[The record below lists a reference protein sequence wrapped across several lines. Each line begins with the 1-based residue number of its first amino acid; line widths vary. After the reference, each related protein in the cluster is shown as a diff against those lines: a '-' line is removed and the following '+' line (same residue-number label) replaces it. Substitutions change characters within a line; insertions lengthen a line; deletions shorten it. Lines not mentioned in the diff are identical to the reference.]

1 MKNAKFSA
9 AAAMLGLAASMQ
21 PALVSAAESYPS
33 RSITMVVPFPAGG
46 PTDIVARVVG
56 QKLSEDLGQS
66 VVIDNKPGAS
76 SVIGAGQVARA
87 APDGYTL
94 LLNYSG
100 HVINPFLKKDLP
112 FDPLKDFEPIVGLAS
127 TPQILVVS
135 PKVQAKSVEE
145 LLTLARNSGKS
156 MTFASSS
163 VGAPGHLAGEL
174 FSQMTKL
181 PLMHVPYKGSAP
193 ALTDLVGGQVDMMFD
208 SAPSSIVFVRSGKL
222 KALGVTSEKR
232 TEVAPELPTMDES
245 GLKGFSV
252 TTWYGVWAPAKTPP
266 DIIEKLNAALNKAL
280 ADADVRAKLLQAGA
294 DPLGGSQQDFA
305 AFCRSESERYGAI
318 VKAAN
323 IQPQS

>member
-56 QKLSEDLGQS
+56 QKLSADLGQT

-87 APDGYTL
+87 PADGYTL

-100 HVINPFLKKDLP
+100 HVINPYLKADFP
-112 FDPLKDFEPIVGLAS
+112 FDPLKDFVPIVGLAS

-135 PKVQAKSVEE
+135 PKIKAKSLAELIQQAKTSKEP
-145 LLTLARNSGKS
+145 LS
-156 MTFASSS
+156 FASSS

-174 FSQMTKL
+174 FGQMAGVR
-181 PLMHVPYKGSAP
+181 LMHVPYRGSAP
-193 ALTDLVGGQVDMMFD
+193 ALTDLIGGQVDMMFD
-208 SAPSSIVFVRSGKL
+208 SAPSSITFVRSGKL
-222 KALGVTSEKR
+222 RALGVTSTDR
-232 TEVAPELPTMDES
+232 SAVAPELPTLNES
-245 GLKGFSV
+245 GLKGFAI
-252 TTWYGVWAPAKTPP
+252 TTWYGVWAPKGTPA
-266 DIIEKLNAALNKAL
+266 DIVAQLNQALNKVL
-280 ADADVRAKLLQAGA
+280 AD
-294 DPLGGSQQDFA
+294 
-305 AFCRSESERYGAI
+305 
-318 VKAAN
+318 
-323 IQPQS
+323 